1 MSHDGDRASDSNDAR
16 DAERSLRADNE
27 LGTTERAMRR
37 YLLGVVMPLW
47 IASGSIDYVLHRREH
62 IERNAGVF
70 ESSLHAGGIALS
82 AVPVLGG
89 LLLEI
94 DAGVILAM
102 LAGYTAHLGM
112 TIWDVAYA
120 DEKRT
125 IVPLEQHV
133 HGMLEMLPFTALSL
147 VLCAHADQA
156 LALVGRGRA
165 RPDFS
170 LRFKRVPLDRRAI
183 AATVVAF
190 GACVALPYAEELWRC
205 VRYERTSRGSS
216 SRSSDSPSADARSAE
231 ARSVDA
237 SSA

>member
-1 MSHDGDRASDSNDAR
+1 MSIRAFFGMRVRMSDDTD
-16 DAERSLRADNE
+16 DAEQAVASERE
-27 LGTTERAMRR
+27 LGATERAMRR

-47 IASGSIDYVLHRREH
+47 IASGSIDYVLHRRAR

-70 ESSLHAGGIALS
+70 ESTLHASGIALS

-102 LAGYTAHLGM
+102 LAGFGAHLGM

-183 AATVVAF
+183 VATVVAF
-190 GACVALPYAEELWRC
+190 GAFVALPYAEELWRC
-205 VRYERTSRGSS
+205 VRYERASRDASPGSGV
-216 SRSSDSPSADARSAE
+216 PSFA
-231 ARSVDA
+231 DA

>member
-1 MSHDGDRASDSNDAR
+1 MSETDR
-16 DAERSLRADNE
+16 DAKLRLAERA
-27 LGTTERAMRR
+27 LGPTERAMRR
-37 YLLGVVMPLW
+37 YLLRVVMPLW
-47 IASGSIDYVLHRREH
+47 IASGSLDYVLHRRAR
-62 IERNAGVF
+62 IERTTGVF
-70 ESSLHAGGIALS
+70 ESSLHASGIALS
-82 AVPVLGG
+82 AIPVLGG

-102 LAGYTAHLGM
+102 VAGYTAHLGM

-125 IVPLEQHV
+125 IAPLEQHV

-170 LRFKRVPLDRRAI
+170 LRLKRVPLDRRAI
-183 AATVVAF
+183 ATTVVAF
-190 GACVALPYAEELWRC
+190 GAFVALPYAEELRRC
-205 VRYERTSRGSS
+205 VRYERASREGGSDRADGSS
-216 SRSSDSPSADARSAE
+216 A
-231 ARSVDA
+231 
-237 SSA
+237 